1 MESKG
6 LAVISTECTNCRRF
20 IEILGKVKNHGIIV
34 ADYSTLT
41 PVQRLQVQAV
51 PTVILNSGK
60 KLVGTD
66 VFTWINETYASVLEP
81 SAYNIDD
88 EELSFSNVDDPVGYC
103 DSSSC
108 YATL

>member
-1 MESKG
+1 
-6 LAVISTECTNCRRF
+6 
-20 IEILGKVKNHGIIV
+20 
-34 ADYSTLT
+34 
-41 PVQRLQVQAV
+41 VQAV

-66 VFTWINETYASVLEP
+66 VFTWISETYASMLEP